1 MLINSVEIF
10 DRFLNMDLV
19 TDNSRAH
26 DNEGEE
32 SGKGKP
38 AVPHRSFVRCCC
50 QSSKRIFDRGRK
62 EDRCRVPCWGIGY
75 A

>member
-1 MLINSVEIF
+1 MLVNSVEIF

-38 AVPHRSFVRCCC
+38 FV
-50 QSSKRIFDRGRK
+50 
-62 EDRCRVPCWGIGY
+62 
-75 A
+75 